1 MRDGGF
7 ALVVLSVAIFLAPY
21 ILGLARENIQPGS
34 TNLSAALESILL
46 LASECYI
53 VIHFWFPLHGG
64 SAGIEFDT
72 AKIIQAICYSCI
84 LIIDVIVMRTRR
96 KTAKLRR

>member
-7 ALVVLSVAIFLAPY
+7 ALVVLSVAMFLAPY
-21 ILGLARENIQPGS
+21 ILGLAREKIQPGS
-34 TNLSAALESILL
+34 TNFSAALESILL
-46 LASECYI
+46 LGSEWYI
-53 VIHFWFPLHGG
+53 AIRFWFTTHGG
-64 SAGIEFDT
+64 YAGIEFDT
-72 AKIIQAICYSCI
+72 AKIIQAICYLCI